1 MAIPTFHIQF
11 FSYRVNKRDIYT
23 DVRFIFCKA
32 EGALLTRIL
41 RDFIKQQECHETQ
54 RFGTKSMP
62 IPFFLHYRRYQGCNY
77 FEPHGGSIY
86 AFKC

>member
-32 EGALLTRIL
+32 EGALLTRVL
-41 RDFIKQQECHETQ
+41 RDFI
-54 RFGTKSMP
+54 MVL
-62 IPFFLHYRRYQGCNY
+62 FFLHYRRYQGCNY